1 MSGDTSLA
9 PTAAWDD
16 GAQTWLRFAPGQ
28 DLPAIYVVDADG
40 QEVIVNRHME
50 DEQTVV
56 LHRVAKRWHLRVGN
70 QVLAVHND
78 GPPVARSLATGT
90 VSPHVERV
98 IREETA
104 P

>member
-1 MSGDTSLA
+1 MASVS
-9 PTAAWDD
+9 
-16 GAQTWLRFAPGQ
+16 PGQ
-28 DLPAIYVVDADG
+28 DLPAIYFVDADG

-56 LHRVAKRWHLRVGN
+56 LHRVAKRWHLRIGN

-78 GPPVARSLATGT
+78 GAPVTRSLATGT
-90 VSPHVERV
+90 VSPQVERV